1 MASRNAGIARP
12 SAGSRPARGRPATT
26 GKDVSPANRDPEDGT
41 ALPETLQQGRLGPSA
56 VVRHFRF
63 DTVRDVAS
71 GYSWATVPAGPDGVR
86 ER

>member
-41 ALPETLQQGRLGPSA
+41 ALPETLQQGRLDLSLSTTLDLHRLA
-56 VVRHFRF
+56 
-63 DTVRDVAS
+63 
-71 GYSWATVPAGPDGVR
+71 
-86 ER
+86 